1 MEMPGMR
8 QRVRYLLQ
16 RGLAQ
21 LKAVQ
26 AMVLRDRKSRLRY
39 PNKKAGSRVAASVTN
54 GSQGFGDRDFNTIHR
69 PTPRQTL
76 AERLGYGP
84 AARLLIVHADDI
96 AVTHSVNAAFIRGLE
111 SGLINSGS
119 VMVTCPWFPEVVAYA
134 RAHPEADLGV
144 HLTLTS
150 ERTNYRWGPTAP
162 RMEVPSLVDRLG
174 YLHQTWT
181 PETRVNPHEV
191 EVELRAQIEKA
202 YAAGLRP
209 THLDSHQCR
218 LQMGGRNLFLV
229 FLRLGREYCL
239 PVFVA
244 RNWFVQSPYL
254 ELSLTSNDVVID
266 HTVTINLKVAP
277 EEWPEFYRH
286 AVESLPSGVTEFVIH
301 PGLDDPE
308 LQAFSEDRPTWG
320 AAWRQRDFDFFTSA
334 EFRAL
339 LAKHDV
345 RLITW
350 REIATQLRQRET
362 RMTNLES

>member
-1 MEMPGMR
+1 
-8 QRVRYLLQ
+8 
-16 RGLAQ
+16 
-21 LKAVQ
+21 
-26 AMVLRDRKSRLRY
+26 MVLRDRKSRLRY

-69 PTPRQTL
+69 PAPRQTL